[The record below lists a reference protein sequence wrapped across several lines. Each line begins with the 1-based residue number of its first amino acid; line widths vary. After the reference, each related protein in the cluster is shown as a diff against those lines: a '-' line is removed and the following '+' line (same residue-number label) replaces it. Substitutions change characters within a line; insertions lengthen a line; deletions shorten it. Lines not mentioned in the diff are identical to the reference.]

1 MKRSGSFVILQGTEG
16 VERVESHPQL
26 VGSRRR
32 IVRLYLTVM
41 LLLSLMFTL
50 YIWQSTKIVEIKIRL
65 KEVTNRIDF
74 LDTENAVQRAELSK
88 FQSLTRIERVAKTD
102 LGMVVPKK
110 LFYIRMPGIF

>member
-1 MKRSGSFVILQGTEG
+1 MKRSGSFVILQGTEA

-26 VGSRRR
+26 VGGRRR

-50 YIWQSTKIVEIKIRL
+50 YIWQSTKIVEIKMRL

-74 LDTENAVQRAELSK
+74 LETDNAVQRAELSK

-102 LGMVVPKK
+102 LGMVIPKK
-110 LFYIRMPGIF
+110 MCYIHMPGIF